1 MERSLRIP
9 LYVASAAALALAGS
23 PIQPVVAQDDSSA
36 RLNNLLNLQNWLR
49 KKQLIHRKML
59 MPHATCHNSYDGRKY
74 YLICESV

>member
-36 RLNNLLNLQNWLR
+36 RLNNLLNATR
-49 KKQLIHRKML
+49 LIAK
-59 MPHATCHNSYDGRKY
+59 
-74 YLICESV
+74 V